1 MAYGVMFTV
10 EKDYPTSSRKFKEL
24 LNAID
29 VEEYIWKVTESDFH
43 DIRALQNIL
52 EKNKILSGKEV
63 LKELYCEVMMIWIAL
78 EGYNATNDIGKALDS
93 FQEYLESN
101 CETAVFVVDT
111 YMFSVYSKSQKIL
124 EKAVDYAKNNN
135 SGTFCIIED
144 NAEKLFGI

>member
-29 VEEYIWKVTESDFH
+29 IEEYIWKVTESDFH

-63 LKELYCEVMMIWIAL
+63 LK
-78 EGYNATNDIGKALDS
+78 
-93 FQEYLESN
+93 
-101 CETAVFVVDT
+101 
-111 YMFSVYSKSQKIL
+111 
-124 EKAVDYAKNNN
+124 
-135 SGTFCIIED
+135 
-144 NAEKLFGI
+144 